1 MKLML
6 INCHTVKTTRPNT
19 TCSVYCVYAKQK
31 MTVVINL
38 YGRYQVNLCNSDKD
52 SVVECP
58 MGSLIL
64 FALI

>member
-1 MKLML
+1 
-6 INCHTVKTTRPNT
+6 
-19 TCSVYCVYAKQK
+19 

-52 SVVECP
+52 GVVEYP

-64 FALI
+64 FALTVGLI